1 MLEKLKID
9 KSIPLPAYW
18 QIKEYI
24 EQAIRNGEL
33 LPGNR
38 LPSEME
44 LSKMLG
50 ISPMTARQAFTALV
64 NGGLLVRQ
72 QGKGTF
78 VADTTAAVTVSHD
91 IGLVFKDFHGEDVY
105 TMPILAGAEEIC
117 AESGY
122 AINLHL
128 VSDHFKAPASRLL
141 CRLIEQRQL
150 AGVIINGPMRDE
162 DFALLQQ
169 NRLPY
174 VFVDIDYRKT
184 PVHTVLLNDHL
195 AVTSML
201 GSLYRQGHRRI
212 GMICG
217 PLSSPDAPAERRANK
232 MVSAYREFCNAHD
245 IDFDPVLIR
254 HGEQSDV
261 PNFCQ
266 ELFALSKPPTGMI
279 TCGDGYAAGVQRA
292 AVTAGIAIPEQ
303 LTICNY
309 NDSANVFW
317 PGVRKPLREMG
328 RNAARLLLE
337 LIRGSTAGHSR
348 IILDPKES

>member
-24 EQAIRNGEL
+24 EQAILNGEL

-64 NGGLLVRQ
+64 NAGLLVRQ

-78 VADTTAAVTVSHD
+78 IADTTAAVTVSHD
-91 IGLVFKDFHGEDVY
+91 IGLIFKDFHGEDFY

-117 AESGY
+117 AEAGY
-122 AINLHL
+122 AVNLHL
-128 VSDHFKAPASRLL
+128 VPDHFKAPASRLL

-162 DFALLQQ
+162 DFALLRQ

-174 VFVDIDYRKT
+174 VFVDIDYRKK
-184 PVHTVLLNDHL
+184 PVHTVLLNDRL

-201 GSLYRQGHRRI
+201 ERLRREGHRRI
-212 GMICG
+212 GMLCG
-217 PLSSPDAPAERRANK
+217 PLSAPDAPAERRANK
-232 MVSAYREFCNAHD
+232 MVKAYREFCTAHD
-245 IDFDPVLIR
+245 IDFDPALIR
-254 HGEQSDV
+254 HGERTDV
-261 PNFCQ
+261 PNFCA
-266 ELFALSKPPTGMI
+266 ELFALPRPPTALI

-292 AVTAGIAIPEQ
+292 AATAAIAIPGQ
-303 LTICNY
+303 LAICNY
-309 NDSANVFW
+309 NDSTNVFW

-328 RNAARLLLE
+328 RHSARLLLE
-337 LIRGSTAGHSR
+337 LIRGSAAGYSR
-348 IILDPKES
+348 IMLDPEES